1 MNRRSLSIT
10 LSLSLGTFL
19 TLFDVTAVLLAM
31 PGIAKEL
38 GFDVAGVAWVID
50 AYSLAFTAALVASG
64 ALADRFG
71 RRRSMLTGNAVFLVA
86 SVACGLAPSGATL
99 LAARV
104 LQGISAAFLVTGASA
119 LIASTFTDLEQ
130 RARVYG
136 AMGVIAG
143 VAMALGPSL
152 GGLLA
157 SWVGWRWI
165 FFANVPFCL
174 ALALSVPSLV
184 SESNDP
190 DRRPVSILGV
200 VLLSVSLGLFVDAL
214 LRRDSSITVKTV
226 SLIGSAITA
235 AVFGW
240 QQSRNPRPVLDPRVF
255 GTPAMGAAGM
265 LLTAIQFGYWAVLVY
280 LPLFLNAALLVRTEV
295 AGVALLAATLPMLF
309 VPLIGSRLLA
319 RWGWR
324 RFFAAAFSLMAIG
337 DLLLLVAALADGADA
352 RFAATVAGMVT
363 IGIGAA
369 LANPQI
375 SSVIFAVAP
384 PGQTAMASAV
394 AMIVRQAGFVIS
406 IAVLGAALATVS
418 VASAFAPLFIIAT
431 FAAVIAVVT
440 SLGVLPMKP
449 PQARAAD

>member
-1 MNRRSLSIT
+1 MNRRSLLIM
-10 LSLSLGTFL
+10 LSLGLGAFL
-19 TLFDVTAVLLAM
+19 TLFDMTAVLLAM

-38 GFDVAGVAWVID
+38 GFNVAGVAWVID

-86 SVACGLAPSGATL
+86 SVACGLAPSGTTL

-104 LQGISAAFLVTGASA
+104 LQGLSAAFLVTGASA
-119 LIASTFTDLEQ
+119 LIASTFTDLDQ

-136 AMGVIAG
+136 TFGVIAG

-152 GGLLA
+152 GGLLV
-157 SWVGWRWI
+157 SWAGWRWI

-174 ALALSVPSLV
+174 VLAVGVPSLV

-200 VLLSVSLGLFVDAL
+200 VLLSVSLGLFIDAL
-214 LRRDSSITVKTV
+214 LRRDSSIMVKTV
-226 SLIGSAITA
+226 SLIGSVITA

-240 QQSRNPRPVLDPRVF
+240 QQSHSPRPVLDPRVF
-255 GTPAMGAAGM
+255 GTLVMGAAGT
-265 LLTAIQFGYWAVLVY
+265 LLTAMQFGYWAVLVY
-280 LPLFLNAALLVRTEV
+280 LPLFLDAGLLMRTEL

-319 RWGWR
+319 RWGWK
-324 RFFAAAFSLMAIG
+324 RFFATAFSLIAIG
-337 DLLLLVAALADGADA
+337 DVLLLAAALTDRLDV
-352 RFAATVAGMVT
+352 RFAATIAGMVT

-375 SSVIFAVAP
+375 GSVIFALAS
-384 PGQTAMASAV
+384 PGQTAMVSAV

-418 VASAFAPLFIIAT
+418 VASAFAPLFMIAT

-440 SLGVLPMKP
+440 SLRVLPMNAHTLAP
-449 PQARAAD
+449 